1 MEFISKLVKNPRI
14 KLESLTLYNNNIG
27 DEGAI
32 KLADAF
38 YDNEHIRVI
47 NLQMN
52 FIRDLGA
59 CYFIDGVKEKL
70 YKNIQKIILVEN

>member
-1 MEFISKLVKNPRI
+1 MEFISKLITNPRI

-32 KLADAF
+32 MLADSF
-38 YDNEHIRVI
+38 YGNEHIRVI

-59 CYFIDGVKEKL
+59 SYFIDGVKDKA
-70 YKNIQKIILVEN
+70 YKNIQKIVLVEN